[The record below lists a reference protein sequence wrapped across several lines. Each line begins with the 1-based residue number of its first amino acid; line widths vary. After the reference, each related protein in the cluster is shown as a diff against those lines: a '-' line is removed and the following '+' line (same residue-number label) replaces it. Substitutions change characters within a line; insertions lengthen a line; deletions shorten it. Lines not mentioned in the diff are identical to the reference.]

1 MCNLLWSMLLS
12 LFLTIGI
19 SHLLHSFVLHVS
31 HLHWFAES
39 FFLSFEIMI
48 VIMQY
53 VNFAPLGYI
62 RMHNPCRYY
71 RARFQAP
78 LENYMVSERLDH
90 DVRFYVMFIGGLP
103 LSLSL
108 SFSFFSLRIWNILIE
123 LQFGTITICAS
134 RQNLYRNVYEK
145 FIVRRAVVTC
155 CRSIHRRIVRSFF
168 GT

>member
-1 MCNLLWSMLLS
+1 MEHVAVPLSHHWHLTSSTLLRSAR
-12 LFLTIGI
+12 LT
-19 SHLLHSFVLHVS
+19 
-31 HLHWFAES
+31 FALVCRVV
-39 FFLSFEIMI
+39 FLSFEIMI

-103 LSLSL
+103 LSLAL
-108 SFSFFSLRIWNILIE
+108 FFFFFSLRIWNILIE